1 VGSSRAEEAAGERER
16 EERTLAGRKTGEK
29 LVFWLILDPIFS
41 SLRPSNPPLFIGGGR
56 GQSFLQWRKISAI
69 DSDGKDLNRWLK
81 VGMVHCQIVKS
92 AAAGCLSWLL
102 WGGVTSVYL
111 PLSR

>member
-1 VGSSRAEEAAGERER
+1 
-16 EERTLAGRKTGEK
+16 
-29 LVFWLILDPIFS
+29 
-41 SLRPSNPPLFIGGGR
+41 
-56 GQSFLQWRKISAI
+56 
-69 DSDGKDLNRWLK
+69 
-81 VGMVHCQIVKS
+81 MVHCQIVKS